1 MYRLTPHH
9 PQYPP
14 TFKFQ
19 MGTRVNSSSKPSQK
33 KEKKE
38 NKTKMQRSELRESQ
52 SDTDMW
58 LRARRA
64 LKCTVFPSHRTE
76 STLPKLEVKVVAVDD
91 LTTTPALEADSGN
104 RTVSWRG
111 RCARNAT
118 GCGLCLFY
126 LFKKGGI
133 KSYRHL
139 EMQNVR
145 GKWERIVAL
154 CGGFSRGDFIVGYH
168 FTITII
174 LGIVFNQTNDC
185 AIHCDV

>member
-1 MYRLTPHH
+1 MVLFHNSIYNKCTIWLHTTHNTHPH
-9 PQYPP
+9 
-14 TFKFQ
+14 
-19 MGTRVNSSSKPSQK
+19 SSSKWGRALIPRQSQVK
-33 KEKKE
+33 KGRKQ

-58 LRARRA
+58 LRARQA

-126 LFKKGGI
+126 LFKKEGI
-133 KSYRHL
+133 KSYRHM

-145 GKWERIVAL
+145 GKWERII
-154 CGGFSRGDFIVGYH
+154 SIVWR
-168 FTITII
+168 F
-174 LGIVFNQTNDC
+174 F
-185 AIHCDV
+185 